1 LAGYCYRLAKITG
14 WGYREIMEELPFGA
28 GLQMIFCDD
37 SAHGRRRKWMR
48 NNRSVNVDALTAI
61 EEAMQNAQIQI

>member
-1 LAGYCYRLAKITG
+1 
-14 WGYREIMEELPFGA
+14 MEELPFGA

-37 SAHGRRRKWMR
+37 VAQGNKRKWAR
-48 NNRSVNVDALTAI
+48 NNRSANVDVLTAI

>member
-1 LAGYCYRLAKITG
+1 MAGYCYRLAKITG

-37 SAHGRRRKWMR
+37 AAHGRRRRWTR
-48 NNRSVNVDALTAI
+48 NNKAVSVDALSAI
-61 EEAMQNAQIQI
+61 ERAMQKCQQ